1 MYETTASS
9 PTESGCAGVSR
20 PVTRKGIMLFTVCLL
35 GLVKGTEVEIRDER
49 GDYYEVRTISE
60 PWIDKYVPKEL
71 VMEVS
76 TDV

>member
-1 MYETTASS
+1 
-9 PTESGCAGVSR
+9 
-20 PVTRKGIMLFTVCLL
+20 MLFTVCLL